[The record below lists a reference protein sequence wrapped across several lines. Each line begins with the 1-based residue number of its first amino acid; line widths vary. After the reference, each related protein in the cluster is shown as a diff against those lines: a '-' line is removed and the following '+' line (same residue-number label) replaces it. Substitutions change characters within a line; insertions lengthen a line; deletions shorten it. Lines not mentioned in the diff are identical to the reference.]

1 MKQLFTTIIAL
12 FIGFGALQA
21 ATPIE
26 QFPKQIY
33 SGEWKAGH
41 IQGIAVDAKQG
52 YIYYSFTTMLIK
64 ADLQGNII
72 GTVTGLLGHL
82 GCIEFNEEDG
92 RIYGSLEYKNDSIGR
107 GILKQENTTKHWDT
121 AFYVAIFDVDK
132 ITREGMSAEKDGIMT
147 SIYLPTVLE
156 DFEAKVVNNGTELEH
171 RYGCSGF
178 DGITFGPKFGKS
190 DGKYYMTIAYGIY
203 GDKSRTDNDYQ
214 VLLQY
219 DTKNLAKYE
228 QPLSQENMHQSGPK
242 KPAGRYF
249 VYTGNRNWGVQN
261 MEYDKTRNF
270 WFLATY
276 ETKKSDFAG
285 FTLHVVDGNI
295 APKKQ
300 NLKGV
305 DYAKKQSVLTLCGRG
320 MTDPNHTDVRGWH
333 FDKAST
339 GMHALG
345 DNYFYISHRKRN
357 KPYQSCTATM
367 YKFVGREGA
376 PFVLVEYLP

>member
-1 MKQLFTTIIAL
+1 MKHLITLAAALIFSVATISAQSINEL
-12 FIGFGALQA
+12 PR
-21 ATPIE
+21 T
-26 QFPKQIY
+26 IY
-33 SGEWKAGH
+33 SQEWKAGH
-41 IQGIAVDAKQG
+41 IQGIAVDAKKG
-52 YIYYSFTTMLIK
+52 HIYYSFTTRLIK

-72 GTVTGLLGHL
+72 GTVKGLLGHL

-107 GILKQENTTKHWDT
+107 GILKQENTTKHWDS

-132 ITREGMSAEKDGIMT
+132 ITREGMNAEKDGIMT
-147 SIYLPTVLE
+147 SVYIPTVLE
-156 DFEAKVVNNGTELEH
+156 DFEAKVVSNGKTLEH

-190 DGKYYMTIAYGIY
+190 DGKRYLTIAYGIY
-203 GDKSRTDNDYQ
+203 GDANRTDNDYQ

-219 DTKNLAKYE
+219 DTKDWAKYE
-228 QPLSQENMHQSGPK
+228 HSLSQEAMHTFGPK

-261 MEYDKTRNF
+261 MEYDATRNF

-276 ETKKSDFAG
+276 ETKKSDFSD
-285 FTLHVVDGNI
+285 FTLYVIDGNI

-305 DYAKKQSVLTLCGRG
+305 EYAKKQNVLTLCGRG
-320 MTDPNHTDVRGWH
+320 MTDPNHIDVRGWH

-339 GMHALG
+339 GIHALG
-345 DNYFYISHRKRN
+345 NNYFYISHRKRN
-357 KPYQSCTATM
+357 KPFQSCTATL
-367 YKFVGREGA
+367 YRFIGSETK
-376 PFVLVEYLP
+376 PFVLVE

>member
-1 MKQLFTTIIAL
+1 MRHLITLAVAL
-12 FIGFGALQA
+12 IFSV
-21 ATPIE
+21 ATLSAQNAKDLPRT
-26 QFPKQIY
+26 IY
-33 SGEWKAGH
+33 SQEWKAGH
-41 IQGIAVDAKQG
+41 IQGIAVDTKKG

-64 ADLQGNII
+64 ADLQGNIV
-72 GTVTGLLGHL
+72 GTVKGLLGHL

-107 GILKQENTTKHWDT
+107 GILKQENTTKHWDS

-147 SIYLPTVLE
+147 SVYLPTVLE
-156 DFEAKVVNNGTELEH
+156 DFEAKVVSNGKTLEH

-190 DGKYYMTIAYGIY
+190 DGKRYLTIAYGIY
-203 GDKSRTDNDYQ
+203 GDSSRTDNDYQ

-219 DTKNLAKYE
+219 DTKNWKKYE
-228 QPLSQENMHQSGPK
+228 HPLSQESMHTSGPA

-261 MEYDKTRNF
+261 MEYDATRNF

-276 ETKKSDFAG
+276 ETKKSDFSD
-285 FTLHVVDGNI
+285 FTLYVIDGNI
-295 APKKQ
+295 TPKKQ
-300 NLKGV
+300 TLKGV
-305 DYAKKQSVLTLCGRG
+305 DYAKKQNVLTLCGRG
-320 MTDPNHTDVRGWH
+320 MTDANHTDVRGWH
-333 FDKAST
+333 FDKAAT

-357 KPYQSCTATM
+357 KPFQSCTATL
-367 YKFVGREGA
+367 YRFIGSETK
-376 PFVLVEYLP
+376 PFVLVE

>member
-1 MKQLFTTIIAL
+1 MRHLITLAVAL
-12 FIGFGALQA
+12 IFSV
-21 ATPIE
+21 ATLSAQSAKDLPRT
-26 QFPKQIY
+26 IY
-33 SGEWKAGH
+33 SQEWKAGH
-41 IQGIAVDAKQG
+41 IQGIAVDTKKE

-64 ADLQGNII
+64 ADLQGNIV
-72 GTVTGLLGHL
+72 GTVKGLLGHL

-107 GILKQENTTKHWDT
+107 GILKQENTTKHWDS

-147 SIYLPTVLE
+147 SVYLPTVLE
-156 DFEAKVVNNGTELEH
+156 DFEAKVVSNGKTLEH

-190 DGKYYMTIAYGIY
+190 DGKRYLTIAYGIY
-203 GDKSRTDNDYQ
+203 GDNSRTDNDYQ

-219 DTKNLAKYE
+219 DTKNWKKYE
-228 QPLSQENMHQSGPK
+228 HPLSQESMHTSGPA

-261 MEYDKTRNF
+261 MEYDATRNF

-276 ETKKSDFAG
+276 ETKKSDFCG

-295 APKKQ
+295 TPKKQ
-300 NLKGV
+300 TLKGV
-305 DYAKKQSVLTLCGRG
+305 DYAKKQNVLTLCGRG
-320 MTDPNHTDVRGWH
+320 MTDTNHTDVRGWH
-333 FDKAST
+333 FDKAAT

-357 KPYQSCTATM
+357 KPFQSCTATL
-367 YKFVGREGA
+367 YRFIGSETK
-376 PFVLVEYLP
+376 PFVLVE

>member
-1 MKQLFTTIIAL
+1 MKHLITLAAALIFSVATISAQSINEL
-12 FIGFGALQA
+12 PR
-21 ATPIE
+21 T
-26 QFPKQIY
+26 IY
-33 SGEWKAGH
+33 SQEWKAGH
-41 IQGIAVDAKQG
+41 IQGIAVDAKKG

-72 GTVTGLLGHL
+72 GTVKGLLGHL

-107 GILKQENTTKHWDT
+107 GILQQENTSKHWDS

-132 ITREGMSAEKDGIMT
+132 ITREGMNAEKDGIMT
-147 SIYLPTVLE
+147 SVYIPTVLE
-156 DFEAKVVNNGTELEH
+156 DFEAKVVSNGKTLEH

-190 DGKYYMTIAYGIY
+190 DGKRYLTIAYGIY
-203 GDKSRTDNDYQ
+203 GDANRTDNDYQ

-219 DTKNLAKYE
+219 DTKDWAKYE
-228 QPLSQENMHQSGPK
+228 HPLSQEAMHTFGPK

-261 MEYDKTRNF
+261 MEYDATRNF

-276 ETKKSDFAG
+276 ETKKSDFSG
-285 FTLHVVDGNI
+285 FTLYVIDGNI

-305 DYAKKQSVLTLCGRG
+305 EYAKKQNVLTLCGRG
-320 MTDPNHTDVRGWH
+320 MTDPNHIDVRGWH

-339 GMHALG
+339 GIHALG
-345 DNYFYISHRKRN
+345 NNYFYISHRKRN
-357 KPYQSCTATM
+357 KPFQSCTATL
-367 YKFVGREGA
+367 YRFIGSETK
-376 PFVLVEYLP
+376 PFVPVE

>member
-1 MKQLFTTIIAL
+1 MRHLITLIAALTIGVASVVAQNAKDL
-12 FIGFGALQA
+12 PR
-21 ATPIE
+21 T
-26 QFPKQIY
+26 IY
-33 SGEWKAGH
+33 SQEWKAGH
-41 IQGIAVDAKQG
+41 IQGIAVDTKKG

-64 ADLQGNII
+64 ADLQGNIV
-72 GTVTGLLGHL
+72 GTVKGLLGHL

-107 GILKQENTTKHWDT
+107 GILKQENTTKHWDS

-147 SIYLPTVLE
+147 SVYLPTVLE
-156 DFEAKVVNNGTELEH
+156 DFEAKVVSNGKTLEH

-190 DGKYYMTIAYGIY
+190 DGKRYLTIAYGIY
-203 GDKSRTDNDYQ
+203 GDSSRTDNDYQ

-219 DTKNLAKYE
+219 DTKNWKKYE
-228 QPLSQENMHQSGPK
+228 HPLSQESMHTSGPA

-261 MEYDKTRNF
+261 MEYDATRNF

-295 APKKQ
+295 TPKKQ
-300 NLKGV
+300 TLKGV
-305 DYAKKQSVLTLCGRG
+305 DYAKKQNVLTLCGRG
-320 MTDPNHTDVRGWH
+320 MTDANHTDVRGWH
-333 FDKAST
+333 FDKAAT

-357 KPYQSCTATM
+357 KPFQSCTATL
-367 YKFVGREGA
+367 YRFIGSETK
-376 PFVLVEYLP
+376 PFVLVE

>member
-1 MKQLFTTIIAL
+1 MKHLITLAAALIFSVATISAQSINEL
-12 FIGFGALQA
+12 PR
-21 ATPIE
+21 T
-26 QFPKQIY
+26 IY
-33 SGEWKAGH
+33 SQEWKAGH
-41 IQGIAVDAKQG
+41 IQGIAVDAKKG
-52 YIYYSFTTMLIK
+52 HIYYSFTTMLIK

-72 GTVTGLLGHL
+72 GTVKGLLGHL

-107 GILKQENTTKHWDT
+107 GILQQENTSKHWDS

-132 ITREGMSAEKDGIMT
+132 ITREGMNAEKDSIMT
-147 SIYLPTVLE
+147 SVYIPTVLE
-156 DFEAKVVNNGTELEH
+156 DFEAKVVSNGKTLEH

-190 DGKYYMTIAYGIY
+190 DGKRYLTIAYGIY
-203 GDKSRTDNDYQ
+203 GDASRTDNDYQ

-219 DTKNLAKYE
+219 DTKDWAKYE
-228 QPLSQENMHQSGPK
+228 HPLSQEAMHTFGPK

-261 MEYDKTRNF
+261 MEYDATRNF

-276 ETKKSDFAG
+276 ETKKSDFSG
-285 FTLHVVDGNI
+285 FTLYVIDGNI

-305 DYAKKQSVLTLCGRG
+305 EYAKKQNVLTLCGRG
-320 MTDPNHTDVRGWH
+320 MTDPNHIDVRGWH

-339 GMHALG
+339 GIHALG
-345 DNYFYISHRKRN
+345 NNYFYISHRKRN
-357 KPYQSCTATM
+357 KPFQSCTATL
-367 YKFVGREGA
+367 YRFIGSETK
-376 PFVLVEYLP
+376 PFVLVE

>member
-1 MKQLFTTIIAL
+1 MRHLITLIAALTIGVASVVAQNAKEL
-12 FIGFGALQA
+12 PR
-21 ATPIE
+21 T
-26 QFPKQIY
+26 IY
-33 SGEWKAGH
+33 SQEWKAGH
-41 IQGIAVDAKQG
+41 IQGIAVDTKKG

-64 ADLQGNII
+64 ADLQGNIV
-72 GTVTGLLGHL
+72 GTVKGLLGHL

-107 GILKQENTTKHWDT
+107 GILKQENTTKHWDS

-147 SIYLPTVLE
+147 SVYLPTVLE
-156 DFEAKVVNNGTELEH
+156 DFEAKVVSNGKTLEH

-190 DGKYYMTIAYGIY
+190 DGKRYLTIAYGIY
-203 GDKSRTDNDYQ
+203 GDSSRTDNDYQ

-219 DTKNLAKYE
+219 DTKNWKKYE
-228 QPLSQENMHQSGPK
+228 HPLSQESMHTSGPA

-261 MEYDKTRNF
+261 MEYDATRNF

-295 APKKQ
+295 TPKKQ
-300 NLKGV
+300 TLKGV
-305 DYAKKQSVLTLCGRG
+305 DYAKKQNVLTLCGRG
-320 MTDPNHTDVRGWH
+320 MTDANHTDVRGWH
-333 FDKAST
+333 FDKAAT

-357 KPYQSCTATM
+357 KPFQSCTATL
-367 YKFVGREGA
+367 YRFIGSETK
-376 PFVLVEYLP
+376 PFVLVE

>member
-1 MKQLFTTIIAL
+1 MRHLITLAVAL
-12 FIGFGALQA
+12 IFSV
-21 ATPIE
+21 ATLSAQSAKDLPRT
-26 QFPKQIY
+26 IY
-33 SGEWKAGH
+33 SKEWKAGH
-41 IQGIAVDAKQG
+41 IQGIAVDTKKG

-64 ADLQGNII
+64 ADLQGNIV
-72 GTVTGLLGHL
+72 GTVKGLLGHL

-107 GILKQENTTKHWDT
+107 GILKQENTTKHWDS

-147 SIYLPTVLE
+147 SVYLPTVLE
-156 DFEAKVVNNGTELEH
+156 DFEAKVVSNGKTLEH

-190 DGKYYMTIAYGIY
+190 DGKRYLTIAYGIY
-203 GDKSRTDNDYQ
+203 GDSTRTDNDYQ

-219 DTKNLAKYE
+219 DTKNWKKYE
-228 QPLSQENMHQSGPK
+228 HPLSQESMHTSGPA

-261 MEYDKTRNF
+261 MEYDATRNF

-276 ETKKSDFAG
+276 ETKKSDFSG
-285 FTLHVVDGNI
+285 FTLHVIDGNI
-295 APKKQ
+295 TPKKQ
-300 NLKGV
+300 TLKGV
-305 DYAKKQSVLTLCGRG
+305 DYAKKQNVLTLCGRG
-320 MTDPNHTDVRGWH
+320 MTDTSHTDVRGWH

-339 GMHALG
+339 GIHALG
-345 DNYFYISHRKRN
+345 NNYFYISHRKRN
-357 KPYQSCTATM
+357 KPFQSCTATL
-367 YKFVGREGA
+367 YRFVGSETT
-376 PFVLVEYLP
+376 PFVLVE

>member
-1 MKQLFTTIIAL
+1 MRHLITLVVAL
-12 FIGFGALQA
+12 ILGV
-21 ATPIE
+21 ATLSAQSAKDLPRT
-26 QFPKQIY
+26 IY
-33 SGEWKAGH
+33 SQEWKAGH
-41 IQGIAVDAKQG
+41 IQGIAVDIKKG

-64 ADLQGNII
+64 ADLQGNIV
-72 GTVTGLLGHL
+72 GTVKGLLGHL

-107 GILKQENTTKHWDT
+107 GILKQENTSKHWDS

-147 SIYLPTVLE
+147 SVYLPTVLE
-156 DFEAKVVNNGTELEH
+156 DFEAKVVSNGKTLEH

-190 DGKYYMTIAYGIY
+190 DGKRYLTIAYGIY
-203 GDKSRTDNDYQ
+203 GDSTRTDNDYQ

-219 DTKNLAKYE
+219 DIKNWKKYE
-228 QPLSQENMHQSGPK
+228 HPLSQESMHTSGPA
-242 KPAGRYF
+242 KPVGRYF
-249 VYTGNRNWGVQN
+249 IYTGNHNWGVQN
-261 MEYDKTRNF
+261 MEYDATRNL

-285 FTLHVVDGNI
+285 FTLHAIDGNI

-300 NLKGV
+300 SLKGV
-305 DYAKKQSVLTLCGRG
+305 DYAKKQNVLTLCGRG
-320 MTDPNHTDVRGWH
+320 MTDANHTDVRGWH
-333 FDKAST
+333 FDKAAT

-357 KPYQSCTATM
+357 KPYQSCTATL
-367 YKFVGREGA
+367 YRFVGRETT
-376 PFVLVEYLP
+376 PFVLVE

>member
-1 MKQLFTTIIAL
+1 MKHLITLAAALIFSVATISAQSINEL
-12 FIGFGALQA
+12 PR
-21 ATPIE
+21 T
-26 QFPKQIY
+26 IY
-33 SGEWKAGH
+33 SQEWKAGH
-41 IQGIAVDAKQG
+41 IQGIAVDAKKG

-72 GTVTGLLGHL
+72 GTVKGLLGHL

-107 GILKQENTTKHWDT
+107 GILQQENTSKYWDS

-132 ITREGMSAEKDGIMT
+132 ITSEGMNAEKDGIMT
-147 SIYLPTVLE
+147 SVYLPTVLE
-156 DFEAKVVNNGTELEH
+156 DFEAKVVSNGKTLEH

-190 DGKYYMTIAYGIY
+190 DGKRYLTIAYGIY
-203 GDKSRTDNDYQ
+203 GDANRTDNDYQ

-219 DTKNLAKYE
+219 DTKDWAKYE
-228 QPLSQENMHQSGPK
+228 HPLSQEAMHTFGPK

-261 MEYDKTRNF
+261 MEYDATRNF

-276 ETKKSDFAG
+276 ETKKSDFSD
-285 FTLHVVDGNI
+285 FTLYVIDGNI

-305 DYAKKQSVLTLCGRG
+305 EYAKKQNVLTLCGRG
-320 MTDPNHTDVRGWH
+320 MTDPNHIDVRGWH

-339 GMHALG
+339 GIHALG
-345 DNYFYISHRKRN
+345 NNYFYISHRKRN
-357 KPYQSCTATM
+357 KPFQSCTATL
-367 YKFVGREGA
+367 YRFIGSETK
-376 PFVLVEYLP
+376 PFVLVE

>member
-1 MKQLFTTIIAL
+1 MRHLITLAVAL
-12 FIGFGALQA
+12 IFSV
-21 ATPIE
+21 ATLSAQSAKDLPRT
-26 QFPKQIY
+26 IY
-33 SGEWKAGH
+33 SQEWKAGH
-41 IQGIAVDAKQG
+41 IQGIAVDTKKG

-64 ADLQGNII
+64 ADLQGNIV
-72 GTVTGLLGHL
+72 GTVKGLLGHL

-107 GILKQENTTKHWDT
+107 GILKQENTTKHWDS

-147 SIYLPTVLE
+147 SVYLPTVLE
-156 DFEAKVVNNGTELEH
+156 DFEAKVVSNGKTLEH

-190 DGKYYMTIAYGIY
+190 DGKRYLTIAYGIY
-203 GDKSRTDNDYQ
+203 GDSSRTDNDYQ

-219 DTKNLAKYE
+219 DTKNWKKYE
-228 QPLSQENMHQSGPK
+228 HPLSQESMHTSGPA

-261 MEYDKTRNF
+261 MEYDAMRNF

-295 APKKQ
+295 TPKKQ
-300 NLKGV
+300 TLKGV
-305 DYAKKQSVLTLCGRG
+305 DYAKKQNVLTLCGRG
-320 MTDPNHTDVRGWH
+320 MTDTNHTDVRGWH
-333 FDKAST
+333 FDKAAT

-345 DNYFYISHRKRN
+345 DNYFYLSHRKRN
-357 KPYQSCTATM
+357 KPFQSCTATL
-367 YKFVGREGA
+367 YRFIGSETK
-376 PFVLVEYLP
+376 PFVLVE

>member
-1 MKQLFTTIIAL
+1 MKHLITLAAALIFSVATISAQSINEL
-12 FIGFGALQA
+12 PR
-21 ATPIE
+21 T
-26 QFPKQIY
+26 IY
-33 SGEWKAGH
+33 SQEWKAGH
-41 IQGIAVDAKQG
+41 IQGIAVDSKKG
-52 YIYYSFTTMLIK
+52 HIYYSFTTMLIK

-72 GTVTGLLGHL
+72 GTVKGLLGHL

-107 GILKQENTTKHWDT
+107 GILQQENTSKHWDS

-132 ITREGMSAEKDGIMT
+132 ITREGMNAEKDGIMT
-147 SIYLPTVLE
+147 SVYIPTVLE
-156 DFEAKVVNNGTELEH
+156 DFEAKVVSNGKTLEH

-190 DGKYYMTIAYGIY
+190 DGKRYLTIAYGIY
-203 GDKSRTDNDYQ
+203 GDANRTDNDYQ

-219 DTKNLAKYE
+219 DTKDWAKYE
-228 QPLSQENMHQSGPK
+228 HPLSQEAMHTFGPK
-242 KPAGRYF
+242 NPAGRYF

-261 MEYDKTRNF
+261 MEYDATRNF

-276 ETKKSDFAG
+276 ETKKSDFSG
-285 FTLHVVDGNI
+285 FTLHVIDGNI

-305 DYAKKQSVLTLCGRG
+305 EYAKKQNVLTLCGRG
-320 MTDPNHTDVRGWH
+320 MTDPNHIDVRGWH

-339 GMHALG
+339 GIHALG
-345 DNYFYISHRKRN
+345 NNYFYISHRKRN
-357 KPYQSCTATM
+357 KPFQSCTATL
-367 YKFVGREGA
+367 YRFIGSETK
-376 PFVLVEYLP
+376 PFVLVE